1 MSIVGIQRVKPK
13 AISTKAPLWMVGFTD
28 LITILLAFFIL
39 LFATAQ
45 PKKNSWDE
53 ASNSLRTSFGGQK
66 QDADMQGAAGANDAD
81 KTWHSVNSDPALNLD
96 YLYSLVKKYLKSDPA
111 LTGIA
116 VYDDG
121 ESVTLAFNDELGFA
135 PGKSDVSIDG
145 QAILKKLA
153 PFFISMPN
161 ALAVVGHTDQS
172 QIRNDSNFS
181 SNWELSLMRAHNVAE
196 VLRESGYDQE
206 IAIRGRGAIDAPSVD
221 TQNNGVDPK
230 ARRVEIHLYMVHP

>member
-1 MSIVGIQRVKPK
+1 MSITRIQLVKPK
-13 AISTKAPLWMVGFTD
+13 QLSTKAPLWMVGFTD

-45 PKKNSWDE
+45 PKKDSWDQ
-53 ASNSLRTSFGGQK
+53 ASNSLRTSFGGKEQA
-66 QDADMQGAAGANDAD
+66 ADMEGAAGAKDAD
-81 KTWHSVNSDPALNLD
+81 KTWHSVTSDPALNLD

-111 LTGIA
+111 LSGIN
-116 VYDDG
+116 VYND
-121 ESVTLAFNDELGFA
+121 EQSVTLSFDEELGFA
-135 PGKSDVSIDG
+135 PGKSDVSLDG

-161 ALAVVGHTDQS
+161 ALAVIGHTDQS
-172 QIRNDSNFS
+172 VIRNDSSFS

-196 VLRESGYDQE
+196 VLKQSGYDQD
-206 IAIRGRGAIDAPSVD
+206 IAIQGRGQVDAPAGD
-221 TQNNGVDPK
+221 TQNNGANPK